1 MLRTFCT
8 GVAALAFAASLSAAP
23 EIEVDIAKQTGTI
36 NRKLAGVS
44 QGGNAGSFF
53 KPAIRKGLEG
63 LPLPLVRIEMITNSR
78 PHALYD
84 ASTGKFNWTKLDE
97 EIEAVRKAG
106 GEVIINL
113 FGTPQHLAS
122 DPAAKVPAFTPPK
135 DFRAYA
141 EFCAEIVRHVNIDR
155 KYGVKY
161 WEFWNEP
168 SGSWFWTDWKNGNRR
183 FFELYGMVA
192 NAVKQADPGALVGGF
207 GDNAQYPEH
216 YAGWFRYLKENPAPL
231 DFITI
236 HYYGDWAGKNGT
248 PAPQNYVRFAERMQE
263 LCRRELG
270 RELPLFYT
278 EWNLPAESVNRFPA
292 AQVAAWTGYALAAMQ
307 EYGKIDGAAFFRIE
321 HYRDPASSLLDPQGN
336 RRTASRVLQA
346 FAELPEQQLAVPVS
360 PEDTAVLAAGNAD
373 AAAVLISRYAPAG
386 DATAMTVPVR
396 FRNLRPDAAYT
407 VSIAQE
413 DSTSAS
419 RLGASAPQEQSHR
432 SDEEGN
438 LTIPVRLEPFS
449 VAGLTL
455 RR

>member
-63 LPLPLVRIEMITNSR
+63 QPLPLVRIEMITNSR

-168 SGSWFWTDWKNGNRR
+168 SGSWFWTDWKNGNRS

-192 NAVKQADPGALVGGF
+192 DAVKQADPGALVGGF

-248 PAPQNYVRFAERMQE
+248 PAPQNYVRFAERM
-263 LCRRELG
+263 
-270 RELPLFYT
+270 
-278 EWNLPAESVNRFPA
+278 
-292 AQVAAWTGYALAAMQ
+292 
-307 EYGKIDGAAFFRIE
+307 
-321 HYRDPASSLLDPQGN
+321 
-336 RRTASRVLQA
+336 
-346 FAELPEQQLAVPVS
+346 
-360 PEDTAVLAAGNAD
+360 
-373 AAAVLISRYAPAG
+373 
-386 DATAMTVPVR
+386 
-396 FRNLRPDAAYT
+396 
-407 VSIAQE
+407 
-413 DSTSAS
+413 
-419 RLGASAPQEQSHR
+419 
-432 SDEEGN
+432 
-438 LTIPVRLEPFS
+438 
-449 VAGLTL
+449 
-455 RR
+455 